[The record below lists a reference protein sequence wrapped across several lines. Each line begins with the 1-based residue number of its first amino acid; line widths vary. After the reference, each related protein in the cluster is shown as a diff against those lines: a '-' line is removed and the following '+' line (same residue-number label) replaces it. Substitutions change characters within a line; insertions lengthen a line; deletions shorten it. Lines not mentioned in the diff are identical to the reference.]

1 MIRNREEA
9 EELTQDI
16 FVKIYNGLSDFR
28 GESQLK
34 TWIYRITVNTC
45 ISKLN
50 SKQFRDFRNQSS
62 ELNVNTLDSS
72 NHPEKNFII
81 EEDKSILE
89 IALNELSSEYRQIL
103 LLFYIEELSYK
114 EIAVVLD
121 LPIGTICTKLY
132 RARREL
138 KKMLQGLKYEM

>member
-1 MIRNREEA
+1 MIKNREEA

-50 SKQFRDFRNQSS
+50 SKQFREFRNQSS
-62 ELNVNTLDSS
+62 ELNVNTLDSV
-72 NHPEKNFII
+72 NHPEKNFIL
-81 EEDKSILE
+81 EEDKSTLE

-138 KKMLQGLKYEM
+138 KKMLQELKYEM